1 MNKKD
6 LTVLVILISA
16 VLMLIAQL
24 TKNNMLFALSFP
36 FVCIAWMWLGA
47 MKKDSVRGRAKISLI
62 SILIIWLIAFASMVS
77 MNNSQ
82 VTGYFLGLPKA
93 TAIMVYGVWVV
104 SFLVVT
110 LVYAI
115 RFDKD
120 YITNEDIKEFNQRT
134 GANLNIEVTENK
146 QGKLNM

>member
-16 VLMLIAQL
+16 VLMLIAQF

-47 MKKDSVRGRAKISLI
+47 MKKDGVRGRAKVSLI
-62 SILIIWLIAFASMVS
+62 SILIIWLIAFSSMVS
-77 MNNSQ
+77 MNSSE

-93 TAIMVYGVWVV
+93 TAIMVYGVWFA
-104 SFLVVT
+104 SFLVAT
-110 LVYAI
+110 LVYAL

-120 YITNEDIKEFNQRT
+120 
-134 GANLNIEVTENK
+134 
-146 QGKLNM
+146 